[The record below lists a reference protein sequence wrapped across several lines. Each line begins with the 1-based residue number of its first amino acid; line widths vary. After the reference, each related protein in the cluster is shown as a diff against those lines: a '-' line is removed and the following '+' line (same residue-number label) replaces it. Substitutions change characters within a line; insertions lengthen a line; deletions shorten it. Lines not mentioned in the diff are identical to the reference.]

1 MDRFDEVFSVLT
13 EDQGWSEENARK
25 IMVYCVEQ
33 GMNPIEAGAR
43 FVAGMAGLP
52 SIDMRKNFFNPWNMF
67 PKKPEPQKGLPKP
80 ESSRLPTRL
89 LPPAKPIP
97 TPNQTQGMLGSRSVP
112 NIQQVSS
119 KYGLD
124 TPAPKPQFGPG
135 STKPIGPNPARNI
148 FNLPPADA
156 GIKARNAL
164 NSTLKATLKA
174 TPKNLFSRL
183 TNNRYVKA
191 ATAAV
196 PFVLGADA
204 LIRGDQSVIGR
215 QGRSGPEL
223 TPEIVKGVQQREKLA
238 QQRAETQAASKPAPK
253 ATGERSASANVAKQE
268 TAKANIER
276 RRVASA
282 SFDKEFAAARAAGE
296 KEFTW
301 RGKRYN
307 TRLK

>member
-1 MDRFDEVFSVLT
+1 MGRFDEVFSVLT

-164 NSTLKATLKA
+164 NSRLKA
-174 TPKNLFSRL
+174 TPKNLFGRL
-183 TNNRYVKA
+183 TNNRYVRL
-191 ATAAV
+191 ATSAV

-204 LIRGDQSVIGR
+204 IIRGDQSVIGR
-215 QGRSGPEL
+215 QMRSGPEL

-238 QQRAETQAASKPAPK
+238 QQRAETQAASKPAPEP
-253 ATGERSASANVAKQE
+253 TGERSASANAAKQE
-268 TAKANIER
+268 TAKANIQR
-276 RRVASA
+276 RRDSAA
-282 SFDKEFAAARAAGE
+282 SFDKEFAAARAAG
-296 KEFTW
+296 KSVFTW
-301 RGKRYN
+301 RGKQYN
-307 TRLK
+307 TKLK